1 MYSKNAVVCTKQCTV
16 YTTAHWYLDVTGR
29 CFVLYGNRTTFWLN
43 MQVEKFRIS
52 FTRFGVFFVLLVLLV
67 IKCHL
72 LYSIL
77 LSFCILLLHVHVNNI
92 HWFACINNM
101 CMYLVTTFVNIRLFS
116 YLHSYR
122 SLIVL
127 HSSTSPMR
135 DLFHTE
141 NVIFLMRYLFSSYI
155 VRWICMPVVCHY
167 REFSHR
173 VYTSVMF
180 FINIQQ
186 CMLLAI
192 TILQYCKKCNT
203 V

>member
-1 MYSKNAVVCTKQCTV
+1 
-16 YTTAHWYLDVTGR
+16 
-29 CFVLYGNRTTFWLN
+29 
-43 MQVEKFRIS
+43 
-52 FTRFGVFFVLLVLLV
+52 
-67 IKCHL
+67 
-72 LYSIL
+72 
-77 LSFCILLLHVHVNNI
+77 
-92 HWFACINNM
+92 M
-101 CMYLVTTFVNIRLFS
+101 CMYLVTAFVNIPLFS
-116 YLHSYR
+116 HLHSYR

-155 VRWICMPVVCHY
+155 LLRCICMPVVCHY
-167 REFSHR
+167 REFSHH

-192 TILQYCKKCNT
+192 TSYNT
-203 V
+203 VRSTIQFNMHSNLSHTCTCIVYSECLVTEVFQILLCILVVLMSCSTIHKMYMHTRIYTSYRYLYSSW